1 MADLETKLPAV
12 PGTDV
17 PAAMFI
23 SPMASSFSAD
33 AAFGLTRVVARP
45 YCKGSFVLAC
55 NAAGNWVPQQ
65 GPSAPVVFFQHGV
78 NDTFTTGTNP
88 LAQSGISGQYAQRSI
103 EITNSQYNGGFSMKY
118 SALILGIGI
127 VQERIRRLA
136 YSASVNVGAT
146 PFAGPYTAP
155 GYVSRAGGI
164 VNDNDWNLSDRLLSS
179 ILGASELQLLPMA
192 QNTDCPLLLGVIQLF
207 DSSRIGGMYGGPEV
221 SQTTPDYRW
230 RFRDDILVTAGIQ
243 GNTAQPNQIQ
253 VAWLDGVIGS
263 IGKLTGS
270 ASATEYTGSAGD
282 LLALDVI
289 MVVDVAFGLQFDK
302 GAVLPT
308 TPPTVADVPTF
319 VFATEFDA
327 RKYDCYRGAV

>member
-1 MADLETKLPAV
+1 MAELETKLPAV

-230 RFRDDILVTAGIQ
+230 RFALTTTMTISSLTVRIAEGCREIGIIRK
-243 GNTAQPNQIQ
+243 GFKGCRLAKSRRRVSEFRIYRFKPHTIAPY
-253 VAWLDGVIGS
+253 GVFIPDLIG
-263 IGKLTGS
+263 G
-270 ASATEYTGSAGD
+270 
-282 LLALDVI
+282 
-289 MVVDVAFGLQFDK
+289 
-302 GAVLPT
+302 
-308 TPPTVADVPTF
+308 
-319 VFATEFDA
+319 
-327 RKYDCYRGAV
+327 